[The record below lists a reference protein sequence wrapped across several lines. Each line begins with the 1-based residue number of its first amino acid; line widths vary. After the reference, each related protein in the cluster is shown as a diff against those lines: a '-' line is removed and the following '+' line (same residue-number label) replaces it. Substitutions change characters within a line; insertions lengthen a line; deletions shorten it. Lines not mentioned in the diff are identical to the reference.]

1 MFGLM
6 RDIKMSLQNQQMMN
20 DLYLAPDIFWELS
33 EEKQEAALVEMQET
47 YDKLLQA
54 SEQGFENLREIITAL
69 AGYAKMI
76 NMILNS

>member
-1 MFGLM
+1 
-6 RDIKMSLQNQQMMN
+6 MSLENQQMMN
-20 DLYLAPDIFWELS
+20 DLYLTPDIFWKLS

-47 YDKLLQA
+47 YNKLMEA

-76 NMILNS
+76 NQILNS

>member
-1 MFGLM
+1 
-6 RDIKMSLQNQQMMN
+6 MSLENQQMMN
-20 DLYLAPDIFWELS
+20 DLYLTPDIFWELS

-47 YDKLLQA
+47 YNKLMEA

-76 NMILNS
+76 NQILNS